1 MSSQTNPTI
10 IQPQAAADAQ
20 AGEKTAFKI
29 LLAITFC
36 HLLNDT
42 VQSLLPAIYPLLKRS
57 FHLDF
62 GQVGLIAFTLQ
73 CTASLL
79 QPLVGLYTDHRPK
92 PYSLAFGMGFTLI
105 GLLILSMAPTF
116 GTVLVAAALVGIGS
130 SVFHP
135 ESSRIARM
143 ASGGQHGMAQSLF
156 QLGGNA
162 GSALGPLLAAV
173 VLPRGQSSIAW
184 FSLVALLGIILLA
197 DIGSW
202 AKRNRSIKPKPVA
215 VESGPHSSGAA
226 PEQHA
231 LLPAKKVAYCIA
243 ILMALM
249 FSKYIYLASLSSYY
263 TFYLMNK
270 FHVSVQSAQ
279 IHLFVFL
286 GAVAAGTIIGG
297 PIGDRIGR
305 KYVIWC
311 SILGVLP
318 FTLVLPYADLFWTSI
333 LSVVI
338 GLILASAFSAILVY
352 AQELVPGRVG
362 MISGLFFGFAFGAGG
377 VGAALLGK
385 LADIKDINFV
395 YHVCSFLPV
404 MGLLTAFLPNLETHS
419 MRAARKAQA

>member
-1 MSSQTNPTI
+1 MSSQTNSTVLQ
-10 IQPQAAADAQ
+10 QPLAAESGQ
-20 AGEKTAFKI
+20 KTAFKI

-42 VQSLLPAIYPLLKRS
+42 VQSLLPAIYPLLKSS

-79 QPLVGLYTDHRPK
+79 QPLVGLYTDHRPT

-105 GLLILSMAPTF
+105 GLLILAMAPTF
-116 GTVLVAAALVGIGS
+116 GTVLVAAGLVGVGS
-130 SVFHP
+130 AVFHP

-162 GSALGPLLAAV
+162 GSALGPLLAAI

-184 FSLVALLGIILLA
+184 FSLVALLGIIMLT

-202 AKRNRSIKPKPVA
+202 AKKNRSDRPKVA
-215 VESGPHSSGAA
+215 AVGPAR
-226 PEQHA
+226 HA
-231 LLPAKKVAYCIA
+231 GSAISERHVDLPKKKVIYCLA

-263 TFYLMNK
+263 TFYLMSK

-279 IHLFVFL
+279 LHLFVFL

-318 FTLVLPYADLFWTSI
+318 FTLLLPYASLFWTSI

-404 MGLLTAFLPNLETHS
+404 VGLLTAFLPNLETHS
-419 MRAARKAQA
+419 MRAARKSQA

>member
-1 MSSQTNPTI
+1 MSTQTNSTLVQAEISP
-10 IQPQAAADAQ
+10 AAA
-20 AGEKTAFKI
+20 EKTAFKI

-42 VQSLLPAIYPLLKRS
+42 VQSLLPAIYPLLKSS

-62 GQVGLIAFTLQ
+62 GQIGLIAFTLL

-105 GLLILSMAPTF
+105 GLLILSRAPSF

-130 SVFHP
+130 AVFHP

-162 GSALGPLLAAV
+162 GSALGPLLAAI

-202 AKRNRSIKPKPVA
+202 AKRNRPGKPKRVA
-215 VESGPHSSGAA
+215 VESGPHSGSAVPERHAA
-226 PEQHA
+226 
-231 LLPAKKVAYCIA
+231 LPTKRVAYCLA

-249 FSKYIYLASLSSYY
+249 FSKYIYLASLSAYY

-318 FTLVLPYADLFWTSI
+318 FTLVLPYANLLWTSI

-362 MISGLFFGFAFGAGG
+362 MISGLFFGLAFGAGG

-404 MGLLTAFLPNLETHS
+404 VGLLTAFLPHLETHS
-419 MRAARKAQA
+419 MRAARKSPA

>member
-1 MSSQTNPTI
+1 MATETNVAM
-10 IQPQAAADAQ
+10 QAGAAAGPDVQ
-20 AGEKTAFKI
+20 KTAFKI
-29 LLAITFC
+29 LLSITFC

-42 VQSLLPAIYPLLKRS
+42 IQSLLPAIYPLLKTS
-57 FHLDF
+57 FQLDF
-62 GQVGLIAFTLQ
+62 GQIGLIAFTLQ

-105 GLLILSMAPTF
+105 GLLILAMAPSF
-116 GTVLVAAALVGIGS
+116 GTVLLAAALVGVGS

-135 ESSRIARM
+135 ESSRVARM

-162 GSALGPLLAAV
+162 GSALGPLLAAF
-173 VLPRGQSSIAW
+173 VLPRGRSSIAW
-184 FSLVALLGIILLA
+184 FSFVALAGIILLT
-197 DIGSW
+197 DIGAW
-202 AKRNRSIKPKPVA
+202 AKKNRQNKPKPIPIGSA
-215 VESGPHSSGAA
+215 PHPSAA
-226 PEQHA
+226 SEEHHIS
-231 LLPAKKVAYCIA
+231 LPAKKVAYSIA

-249 FSKYIYLASLSSYY
+249 FSKYIYLASLTSYY

-279 IHLFVFL
+279 IHLFIFL

-318 FTLVLPYADLFWTSI
+318 FTLLLPYVGLTWTSI

-338 GLILASAFSAILVY
+338 GLILSSAFSAILVY

-377 VGAALLGK
+377 VGAAMLGK
-385 LADIKDINFV
+385 LADVTDINFV
-395 YHVCSFLPV
+395 YHICSFLPAV
-404 MGLLTAFLPNLETHS
+404 GLLTAFLPNLGPAKVFAAQKA
-419 MRAARKAQA
+419 RA